1 MHVRCIIWFCLRIH
15 FVVAYLRS
23 SVFLNDSIA
32 NENRSSAD
40 IQVYIFRYA
49 LESVLVLSG
58 VSTAVENGM
67 GLFVAGVH
75 WSFSP
80 GAMQHQHQIPCRCMQ
95 IVPLSKICKT
105 SPMLRSM
112 HEAQSRQAPS
122 LARRCLTGSLPERQR
137 CTCAASHSRSNNGLR
152 KRLKVRPLTDFFI

>member
-1 MHVRCIIWFCLRIH
+1 MHVRCFVCFCLRIH
-15 FVVAYLRS
+15 FVVAYLRI
-23 SVFLNDSIA
+23 SVFLNDSVA
-32 NENRSSAD
+32 NENRTSAD
-40 IQVYIFRYA
+40 IQVYIFRSA

-67 GLFVAGVH
+67 GLIVAGVH

-80 GAMQHQHQIPCRCMQ
+80 GAIQHQHQIPCRCRQ
-95 IVPLSKICKT
+95 IVPLSKICTT

-122 LARRCLTGSLPERQR
+122 LARRCLRQSCR
-137 CTCAASHSRSNNGLR
+137 CAATHPRSNNGLR
-152 KRLKVRPLTDFFI
+152 KRLQVRPLTDFFI